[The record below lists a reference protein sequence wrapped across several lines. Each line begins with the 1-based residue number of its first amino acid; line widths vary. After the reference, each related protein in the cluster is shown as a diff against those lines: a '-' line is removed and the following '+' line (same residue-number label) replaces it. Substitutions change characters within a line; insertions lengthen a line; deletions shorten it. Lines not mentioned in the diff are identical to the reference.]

1 VLLTGPFG
9 GLTEAEAGLLQL
21 TDLGREFLDLPEA
34 AQLGFVFAA
43 WWEGVDW
50 GEWAPSPLLPSPQPL
65 PTNPTAWPA
74 QDHGPGRLGR
84 CVAPCW

>member
-9 GLTEAEAGLLQL
+9 GLT
-21 TDLGREFLDLPEA
+21 DDVREFLRCLAIDGL
-34 AQLGFVFAA
+34 
-43 WWEGVDW
+43 
-50 GEWAPSPLLPSPQPL
+50 APSPLLPSPQPL